1 MLLQKPSTALSTTP
15 VMNDD
20 ANRQIISTFT
30 PYNHPDTKWLINT
43 FRNNSVK
50 RLTVMIKERPCLFKH
65 IYQIYDCPAEI
76 LSDPSDSKYIFSST
90 AILYFRPLCLAI
102 YMRCKSAVEI
112 LLSSGLCNPCEY
124 SYASEVYVQTQ
135 GNNAGDLLEVLPSCV
150 AIRRQ
155 YLDILPILFKPTP
168 DLNFPVFTPRT
179 SFTIRYISK
188 RVQKSMTYDDIF
200 HYCIELAQV
209 DRFINV
215 ARTLYTLIYKC
226 SGFYKPGYLDE
237 HKKLQNY
244 SLFRRLIYT
253 ALYIDSDNRIS
264 YPLIQCMELLVKAS
278 HFQISTNHKLPATTT
293 ANYTTNNNTTANV
306 SNIVDQIPTKLNFNS
321 ILTKWS
327 GFNEK
332 MRDCYISIALLF
344 SFYAYLLLRGKANLV
359 NYVINLLFHVLYDT
373 QSLNSLLSLTPDDL
387 AQCID
392 FILSQD
398 VLGNELCSE
407 KKIFIIPALSA
418 VTTIGMVKS
427 VAASSKFS
435 SLLAEMHGR
444 VDYGDCDNDQERQQ
458 YHRQYYCYQYQQQ
471 QQKPGYQTSRQTV
484 DERRIY
490 LPIKFSESP
499 HLLTY
504 ITDKLQACIR
514 LEQIRYIH
522 LLCLRKVN
530 NSHNIMNDNDM
541 HCILNEGD
549 EDRNTDDGE
558 FPVKRHLILSRLR
571 DISTHKT
578 GISHLENVSCC
589 YQRSLCQKSCHP
601 TCENLCKHRI
611 IPGDMLRLNPDPV
624 NTARTTNVS
633 YKSTSGDHQ
642 RLYSQ
647 TQRLKMSKIQPV
659 DYIEAEKVEMIPLM
673 MMMNAGGGNDEVANA
688 EYSME
693 DKSIQIRSSTLLTGL
708 TTSGDPEMSNTHNA
722 LESMP
727 SNSNFRVYDDNNDNK
742 INDNSDDNNSAG
754 RITPTINYQAITN
767 NGDIFEAED
776 ISERNLA
783 ITSILTT
790 STTETSYSRVNR
802 IITNCNKIYNERNN
816 RRKDEITADEQNLL
830 KDIGEL
836 NFELPTK
843 QNLSLKDV
851 DRLIECIATTV
862 LANEPDVKNGIIE
875 DIFFEYLEE
884 EVNRSESLS
893 KGNAF
898 EAQIISGFRH
908 KDNRWARCAS
918 LLETR
923 RKHSSDEPNVADKAA
938 AAEEEEDG
946 ENPSVKYTET
956 ETMETITNTTH
967 TIFNAD
973 DVNCSNEVNQKHSII
988 NNNGGDK
995 SIQQVCLDSTDI
1007 THTESHQSVRSS
1019 DERNGYHQSVTANCR
1034 RILLSCT
1041 KPVEQITNIFR
1052 HMSIN
1057 KRS

>member
-1 MLLQKPSTALSTTP
+1 MVNKY
-15 VMNDD
+15 
-20 ANRQIISTFT
+20 I
-30 PYNHPDTKWLINT
+30 
-43 FRNNSVK
+43 RNNSVK
-50 RLTVMIKERPCLFKH
+50 RLTVMIKERPCIFKH

-76 LSDPSDSKYIFSST
+76 LSDPSDSKYVFSST

-102 YMRCKSAVEI
+102 YMRCKSAVEM

-188 RVQKSMTYDDIF
+188 RVHKSITYDDIF

-278 HFQISTNHKLPATTT
+278 HFQISTNHKLPITKA
-293 ANYTTNNNTTANV
+293 ANYTTNNNTAANV
-306 SNIVDQIPTKLNFNS
+306 SNIDIVDQIPTKLNFSS

-327 GFNEK
+327 GFSEK
-332 MRDCYISIALLF
+332 MRDRYISIALLF
-344 SFYAYLLLRGKANLV
+344 SFYAYLLLRGKVNLV

-387 AQCID
+387 AQCLD

-398 VLGNELCSE
+398 VLGNELCGE

-427 VAASSKFS
+427 VATSSKFS
-435 SLLAEMHGR
+435 SLFAEMHGR
-444 VDYGDCDNDQERQQ
+444 VDYGDCDNDQERRQ

-471 QQKPGYQTSRQTV
+471 QQQQKPGHQTSRQIA

-504 ITDKLQACIR
+504 IIDKLQTCIR

-522 LLCLRKVN
+522 LLCLRKVT
-530 NSHNIMNDNDM
+530 SHYVMNDNDM

-549 EDRNTDDGE
+549 EDRNTYDEE
-558 FPVKRHLILSRLR
+558 FPVKRHLILSRLQN
-571 DISTHKT
+571 ISTHKT
-578 GISHLENVSCC
+578 GSSHLENVTCGV
-589 YQRSLCQKSCHP
+589 QRSLCQRLCHP
-601 TCENLCKHRI
+601 VCVNVCKHSM
-611 IPGDMLRLNPDPV
+611 PGDVLRLNPDPV
-624 NTARTTNVS
+624 NTARTTTNVS
-633 YKSTSGDHQ
+633 YRSTNGDHQ
-642 RLYSQ
+642 HHQQLYSQ

-659 DYIEAEKVEMIPLM
+659 DSNEAEKRDGTTFTNVPYSGDDAIDDDDDDS
-673 MMMNAGGGNDEVANA
+673 NDEVTNA

-693 DKSIQIRSSTLLTGL
+693 NKSIQIRSSTLLTGL

-722 LESMP
+722 LESMA
-727 SNSNFRVYDDNNDNK
+727 SNLNYKVYDDSNDNK
-742 INDNSDDNNSAG
+742 INDDSDDNNRAG

-767 NGDIFEAED
+767 NGDALEAED

-802 IITNCNKIYNERNN
+802 IITNCDKIYNERNN

-830 KDIGEL
+830 KDIGDL

-884 EVNRSESLS
+884 EMNRSESLS
-893 KGNAF
+893 KGNAY
-898 EAQIISGFRH
+898 EPRH
-908 KDNRWARCAS
+908 KDDRWTKCAS

-923 RKHSSDEPNVADKAA
+923 MKHSSEDPKIADKAA
-938 AAEEEEDG
+938 RATAEEEEEDDG
-946 ENPSVKYTET
+946 NPSVKYTDT
-956 ETMETITNTTH
+956 ETMDTITNTTH

-973 DVNCSNEVNQKHSII
+973 DMNFSNELNPKQSVI
-988 NNNGGDK
+988 NNIGDK
-995 SIQQVCLDSTDI
+995 SIQQVYLDSTDI
-1007 THTESHQSVRSS
+1007 THTESHQSIRSN
-1019 DERNGYHQSVTANCR
+1019 DERNVYHQSVTANCR

-1052 HMSIN
+1052 HMSIS
-1057 KRS
+1057 KRG